1 MGLLSTIL
9 TAVFGKKAAAPAGA
23 PTASAPASPPSDATV
38 SVPPGASSPEAAPA
52 PQVDVDA
59 TLSALAAKSG
69 EDLDWKRSIVDLLK
83 VLGIDSSL
91 ANRKALAAELNYTGD
106 TSDTATMN
114 VWLHKQVVKKFAENG
129 GKVPAD
135 LLD

>member
-9 TAVFGKKAAAPAGA
+9 TAVFGKKTAAPAEA
-23 PTASAPASPPSDATV
+23 PAASAPASSPSGATV
-38 SVPPGASSPEAAPA
+38 PVPPAESSPAAAPA
-52 PQVDVDA
+52 SQVDVDA

-106 TSDTATMN
+106 TSDTAAMN

>member
-9 TAVFGKKAAAPAGA
+9 TAVFGKKTAAPAE
-23 PTASAPASPPSDATV
+23 APAASTP
-38 SVPPGASSPEAAPA
+38 ASSPSDVTITIPPAAAA

-59 TLSALAAKSG
+59 VLSELASKSG

-83 VLGIDSSL
+83 LLGIDSSL

-106 TSDTATMN
+106 TNDSAAMN

>member
-9 TAVFGKKAAAPAGA
+9 SAVFGKKTAAPAE
-23 PTASAPASPPSDATV
+23 APAAPPADVTITV
-38 SVPPGASSPEAAPA
+38 PSTAPE
-52 PQVDVDA
+52 VDVDA
-59 TLSALAAKSG
+59 ILIDLAAKSG

-106 TSDTATMN
+106 TNDTATMN

-129 GKVPAD
+129 GKVPAS